1 MLKAVTWLDQS
12 YIQYFVHLAVVSRD
26 MEHALRGVL
35 YARDV
40 DRNQILR
47 NLLPLHCAS
56 SARTDVEHFC
66 PKPVAV
72 MFSDEHK
79 INEGDGAYQKVLR
92 VFCWYSYKF
101 IGNISVKE
109 SIHNNSDNKTHTSI
123 YNTLM
128 CVLLVLL
135 LHIID

>member
-12 YIQYFVHLAVVSRD
+12 NIQYFVHLAVVSCD

-47 NLLPLHCAS
+47 HLLPLHCAS
-56 SARTDVEHFC
+56 SARTNVEHFC

-72 MFSDEHK
+72 MFSDEHENK
-79 INEGDGAYQKVLR
+79 WTR
-92 VFCWYSYKF
+92 W
-101 IGNISVKE
+101 SVSE
-109 SIHNNSDNKTHTSI
+109 SRTGF
-123 YNTLM
+123 M
-128 CVLLVLL
+128 LLFL
-135 LHIID
+135 